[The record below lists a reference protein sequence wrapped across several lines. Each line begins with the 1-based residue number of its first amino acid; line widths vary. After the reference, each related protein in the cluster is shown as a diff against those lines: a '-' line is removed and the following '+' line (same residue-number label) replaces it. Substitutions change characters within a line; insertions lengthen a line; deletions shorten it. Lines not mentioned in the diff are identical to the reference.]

1 KTCDTALDGFAFGG
15 DVAASL
21 SINIEHIRLILLGF
35 TALITADIVANAGAI
50 RFIGLVIQHP

>member
-1 KTCDTALDGFAFGG
+1 MLDGFAFGG